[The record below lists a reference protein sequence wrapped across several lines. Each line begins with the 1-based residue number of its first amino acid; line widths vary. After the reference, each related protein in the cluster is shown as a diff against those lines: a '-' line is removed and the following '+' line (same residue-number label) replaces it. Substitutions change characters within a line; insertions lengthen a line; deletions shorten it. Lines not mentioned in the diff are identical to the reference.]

1 MTAGGF
7 KQYLLLVGQ
16 GIKAELADLERIV
29 SPVLF
34 ALTLLVVFSFAVGD
48 VEDSLR
54 VKIYLAQ
61 TFLTAF
67 FALQVSF
74 SRIFDPD
81 RQDKVFDLMRTYPVS
96 HNAWFFAKYTM
107 VMLLGSATLA
117 PTLAFGAFLNQS
129 TRITVFSWGVCLI
142 AFLTLAGLAA
152 LGVLLSVVTLKANSR
167 QILYPLL
174 YFPLVTPVLLAAVQ
188 AADLYLRDGQWS
200 DVVLPWLGLLLAF
213 DTIYLTLSF
222 LLFPELVDE
231 S

>member
-1 MTAGGF
+1 MTPSGF
-7 KQYLLLVGQ
+7 RQYLILVRQ
-16 GIKAELADLERIV
+16 GVRAELADLERIM

-48 VEDSLR
+48 VDDSLR
-54 VKIYLAQ
+54 VKIYLAE

-67 FALQVSF
+67 FALQISF
-74 SRIFDPD
+74 SRIFEPD
-81 RQDKVFDLMRTYPVS
+81 RQDRVFDLMRTYPVS
-96 HNAWFFAKYTM
+96 HNAWFLSKYTM
-107 VMLLGSATLA
+107 VLALGIATLG
-117 PTLAFGAFLNQS
+117 PTLFFGAFLHQS
-129 TRITVFSWGVCLI
+129 TKVQLFSWVVCLI
-142 AFLTLAGLAA
+142 AFLALAGLAA

-188 AADLYLRDGQWS
+188 AADLYLRDQALN

-213 DTIYLTLSF
+213 DTIYFTLSF

>member
-1 MTAGGF
+1 MTPSGF
-7 KQYLLLVGQ
+7 RQYFILVDQ
-16 GIKAELADLERIV
+16 GIRAEFADRERLV

-34 ALTLLVVFSFAVGD
+34 AVTLLVVFSFAVGE
-48 VEDSLR
+48 VEDAVR
-54 VKIYLAQ
+54 VKIYLAE

-81 RQDKVFDLMRTYPVS
+81 RQDRVFDLMRTYPVS
-96 HNAWFFAKYTM
+96 HNAWFLSKYTL
-107 VMLLGSATLA
+107 VLLLGAATLV
-117 PTLAFGAFLNQS
+117 PTMCFGAFLHQS
-129 TRITVFSWGVCLI
+129 TKMQLFSGMVFLI
-142 AFLTLAGLAA
+142 AFLALAGLAA

-174 YFPLVTPVLLAAVQ
+174 YFPLITPVLLAAVQ
-188 AADLYLRDGQWS
+188 GAELYLRDGELS

-213 DTIYLTLSF
+213 DTIYFTLSF